1 MISLR
6 AIHAG
11 EILREEFLKE
21 LNITPENLSKYSGIP
36 LNDIEGILEEK
47 KDISVKNAI
56 LLSKFFGTS
65 KLYWNR
71 LQEHYNNK
79 SNSGSTKW
87 IKK

>member
-47 KDISVKNAI
+47 KKTF
-56 LLSKFFGTS
+56 L
-65 KLYWNR
+65 
-71 LQEHYNNK
+71 
-79 SNSGSTKW
+79 
-87 IKK
+87 